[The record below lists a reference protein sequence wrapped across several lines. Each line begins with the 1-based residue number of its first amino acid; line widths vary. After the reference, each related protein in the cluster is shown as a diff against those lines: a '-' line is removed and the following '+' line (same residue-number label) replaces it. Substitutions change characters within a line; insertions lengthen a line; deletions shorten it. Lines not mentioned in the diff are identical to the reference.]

1 MIVVLLTAFVL
12 LLVAGAFLV
21 NRRTALCALSQPT
34 SDIRGR
40 LAAEMAQLELLRT
53 ERDRLG
59 DPAYEKGAEDEIIW
73 NELVEL
79 ELQDIDEELARIR
92 NSAGAE

>member
-1 MIVVLLTAFVL
+1 MLQA
-12 LLVAGAFLV
+12 
-21 NRRTALCALSQPT
+21 
-34 SDIRGR
+34 
-40 LAAEMAQLELLRT
+40 

-59 DPAYEKGAEDEIIW
+59 DPAYAKATEDEIIW

-79 ELQDIDEELARIR
+79 ELQDIDEQLTRIR

>member
-1 MIVVLLTAFVL
+1 MVVIVVLVTAFVL
-12 LLVAGAFLV
+12 LLIAAAIVV
-21 NRRTALCALSQPT
+21 NRRTPPAQPV
-34 SDIRGR
+34 SDARRR
-40 LAAEMAQLELLRT
+40 LAEEKARLDMLQA

-59 DPAYEKGAEDEIIW
+59 DPAYAQSTEDEIIW

-79 ELQDIDEELARIR
+79 ELQDIDEQLTRIR

>member
-1 MIVVLLTAFVL
+1 MIVVLIAAFALVL
-12 LLVAGAFLV
+12 IAGAV
-21 NRRTALCALSQPT
+21 VVSRRTPPPAPNSET
-34 SDIRGR
+34 RRR
-40 LAAEMAQLELLRT
+40 LAEEMARLQMLQV

-59 DPAYEKGAEDEIIW
+59 DPAYEKTVEDEIIW

-79 ELQDIDEELARIR
+79 EIQDIDEQLTRIR